1 MNAINELR
9 RMRIGFKAIDI
20 ANATQGYMVNEAQRT
35 TFDFA
40 LVESDGDPVWKLI
53 KTNARGSFDEQDLF
67 GFCSGAAY
75 EAEIGL
81 RTVNGKKMNAETY
94 IGSWR
99 QVETTDVTNMTDSRL
114 IVETDVQA
122 NDKEKLLADGFYGY
136 TFDWE
141 TCSLVDHGDR
151 LTATI
156 PVINFNNF
164 LVAVCFWS
172 PNPKRVVLQAMDDTE
187 PAMMGN
193 GIGLIELVTAP
204 TVGGETMSLF

>member
-9 RMRIGFKAIDI
+9 RMRIGFKTIDY
-20 ANATQGYMVNEAQRT
+20 ANANQGYMVNEAKRT

-40 LVESDGDPVWKLI
+40 LVESDGDPVWKFI
-53 KTNARGSFDEQDLF
+53 KTNACGSFNDQDLF

-99 QVETTDVTNMTDSRL
+99 QVQVADVTKMTDSRL
-114 IVETDVQA
+114 IVEMDVQV
-122 NDKEKLLADGFYGY
+122 NDKEKLLADDFYGY
-136 TFDWE
+136 TFDWA
-141 TCSLVDHGDR
+141 TCSLVDHGDH

-156 PVINFNNF
+156 PVINFNNY
-164 LVAVCFWS
+164 LVATCCRS
-172 PNPKRVVLQAMDDTE
+172 AEPKRVVLQAIDDAE
-187 PAMMGN
+187 PTMLGN
-193 GIGLIELVTAP
+193 RIGLIELVTAP
-204 TVGGETMSLF
+204 SVCDETMSLF

>member
-9 RMRIGFKAIDI
+9 RMRIGFKAIDY
-20 ANATQGYMVNEAQRT
+20 ANANQGYMVNEAKRT

-40 LVESDGDPVWKLI
+40 LVESDGDPVWKFI
-53 KTNARGSFDEQDLF
+53 KTNARGSFNDQDLF

-99 QVETTDVTNMTDSRL
+99 QVQVTDVTKMTDSRL
-114 IVETDVQA
+114 IVEMDVQV
-122 NDKEKLLADGFYGY
+122 NDKEKLLADDFYGY
-136 TFDWE
+136 TFDWA
-141 TCSLVDHGDR
+141 TCSLVDHGDH

-156 PVINFNNF
+156 PVISFNNY
-164 LVAVCFWS
+164 LVATCFWS
-172 PNPKRVVLQAMDDTE
+172 ANPKRVTLQAMDHTE
-187 PAMMGN
+187 PAMMGE
-193 GIGLIELVTAP
+193 GVDFHAEVTH
-204 TVGGETMSLF
+204 

>member
-20 ANATQGYMVNEAQRT
+20 VNVTQGHLVNEAQRT

-40 LVESDGDPVWKLI
+40 LVESDADPVWKFI
-53 KTNARGSFDEQDLF
+53 KTNARGSFGEHDLF

-99 QVETTDVTNMTDSRL
+99 QVSVTDVTTMTDSRL
-114 IVETDVQA
+114 IVEMDVEEK
-122 NDKEKLLADGFYGY
+122 DKEKLLADDFYGY

-156 PVINFNNF
+156 PVINFNNY

-172 PNPKRVVLQAMDDTE
+172 PKPKRVVLQAMANAE
-187 PAMMGN
+187 PTMMGDN
-193 GIGLIELVTAP
+193 IGLIEIVTAP
-204 TVGGETMSLF
+204 QVFGETMSLF

>member
-20 ANATQGYMVNEAQRT
+20 ANAKQGYMVNEAQRT

-40 LVESDGDPVWKLI
+40 LVESDGDPVWKFI
-53 KTNARGSFDEQDLF
+53 KTNARGSFNDQDLF

-99 QVETTDVTNMTDSRL
+99 QVQVTDVTKMTDSRL
-114 IVETDVQA
+114 IVEMDVQV
-122 NDKEKLLADGFYGY
+122 NDKEKLLADDFYGY
-136 TFDWE
+136 TFDWA
-141 TCSLVDHGDR
+141 TCSLVDHGDH

-156 PVINFNNF
+156 PVISFNNY
-164 LVAVCFWS
+164 LVATCFWS
-172 PNPKRVVLQAMDDTE
+172 ANPKRVTLQAMDHTE
-187 PAMMGN
+187 PAMMGE

-204 TVGGETMSLF
+204 TVCGETMSLF

>member
-40 LVESDGDPVWKLI
+40 LVESDGDPVWKFI
-53 KTNARGSFDEQDLF
+53 KTNARGSFNDQDLF

-99 QVETTDVTNMTDSRL
+99 QVQVTDVTKMTDSRL
-114 IVETDVQA
+114 IVEMDVQV
-122 NDKEKLLADGFYGY
+122 NDKEKLLADDFYGY
-136 TFDWE
+136 TFDWA
-141 TCSLVDHGDR
+141 TCSLVDHGDH

-156 PVINFNNF
+156 PVISFNNY
-164 LVAVCFWS
+164 LVATCFWS
-172 PNPKRVVLQAMDDTE
+172 ANPKRVTLQAMDHTE
-187 PAMMGN
+187 PAMMGE

-204 TVGGETMSLF
+204 TVCGETMSLF

>member
-1 MNAINELR
+1 MNDINELR

-20 ANATQGYMVNEAQRT
+20 TNATQGYMVNEAQRT

-40 LVESDGDPVWKLI
+40 LVESGGDPVWTFI
-53 KTNARGSFDEQDLF
+53 KTNARGSFNEQALF

-99 QVETTDVTNMTDSRL
+99 QVELTDVTKMTDSRL
-114 IVETDVQA
+114 IVEMEVKAT
-122 NDKEKLLADGFYGY
+122 DKEKLLADDYYGY

-141 TCSLVDHGDR
+141 TCSLVDHGDH

-156 PVINFNNF
+156 PLINFNNF

-172 PNPKRVVLQAMDDTE
+172 PKPKQVVLQAMDDTD
-187 PAMMGN
+187 PAVMGN

-204 TVGGETMSLF
+204 TVFGETASLF